1 MSATY
6 SAFVGHNL
14 IAHGELEDVA
24 RAVKTAWDAD
34 QSPLLI
40 FNDDDGRQVE
50 LDLRGQIGDVLARI
64 APRPQPPQRG
74 RPKLG
79 VTAREV
85 TLLPTQWEWLASQPG
100 GASAALRRLVD
111 QARRSGASRRREAQE
126 TVHRVLFALA
136 GDLPDFEE
144 VNRAFYAE
152 DWDRMAQL
160 MGAWPMGVR
169 SYAERLVARVQR
181 G

>member
-1 MSATY
+1 MPATY
-6 SAFVGHNL
+6 SAFVGHDL
-14 IAHGELEDVA
+14 IAHGELVNVT
-24 RAVKTAWDAD
+24 RAAKAAWDAD
-34 QSPLLI
+34 HSPLLV

-50 LDLRGQIGDVLARI
+50 LDLRGRIEDVLARI
-64 APRPQPPQRG
+64 APKAHPPQRG

-85 TLLPTQWEWLASQPG
+85 TLLPSQWEWLASQPG

-126 TVHRVLFALA
+126 AVHRVLFALA

-152 DWDRMAQL
+152 NWNRMADL
-160 MGAWPMGVR
+160 MDAWPIGVR
-169 SYAERLVARVQR
+169 TYANRLVERVQHT
-181 G
+181 

>member
-6 SAFVGHNL
+6 SAFVGHDL
-14 IAHGELEDVA
+14 LAHGELADVA
-24 RAVKTAWDAD
+24 RAAKAAWEAER
-34 QSPLLI
+34 SPLLI

-50 LDLRGQIGDVLARI
+50 LDLRGEIGDVLARI
-64 APRPQPPQRG
+64 APKPAIPQRG

-111 QARRSGASRRREAQE
+111 QARRGGASRRREAQE
-126 TVHRVLFALA
+126 AVHRVLFALA

-144 VNRAFYAE
+144 INRAFYAE

-160 MGAWPMGVR
+160 MSAWPIGVR
-169 SYAERLVARVQR
+169 SYAERLVTRVQH